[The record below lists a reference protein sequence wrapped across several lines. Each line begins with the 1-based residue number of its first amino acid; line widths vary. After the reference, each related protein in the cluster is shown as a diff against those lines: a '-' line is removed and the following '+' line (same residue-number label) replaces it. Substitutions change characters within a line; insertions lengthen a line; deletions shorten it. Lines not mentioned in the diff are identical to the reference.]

1 MSVLHISIRLLTV
14 LASGS
19 VCVCV
24 CVYIFRGPY
33 SWMYG
38 CLSSLF
44 QYDFWRHC
52 VGSLFSRSLFLDVWM
67 CVAPYFNMTLSGFY
81 IRCYS
86 GGRSIPAFVV
96 VVGRVRTYPR
106 FVVTPVAVRR
116 RRISRWS
123 LSLSSVVFVR
133 VLVLWSSLLLSAGA
147 ESVCTASSCSC
158 PRLVVTPV
166 AVHGR
171 RISRQASGKQSL
183 SPVPPTIYHSGVLC
197 RKQAVSIRPVPRASQ
212 NNSIRSLSLRDLALL
227 SLQQAYVCMV
237 YGGVCMYVASV
248 VSTVSTLC
256 GPSSLM
262 DSDGLWWI
270 LVDSCGF

>member
-38 CLSSLF
+38 CLSSIF

-52 VGSLFSRSLFLDVWM
+52 VGSLFSRS
-67 CVAPYFNMTLSGFY
+67 
-81 IRCYS
+81 
-86 GGRSIPAFVV
+86 
-96 VVGRVRTYPR
+96 GRVRTYPR

-171 RISRQASGKQSL
+171 RISRQASGKHSL

-197 RKQAVSIRPVPRASQ
+197 RKQAVSIRPVPQASQ
-212 NNSIRSLSLRDLALL
+212 NNSIRSLSLRDLALMRP
-227 SLQQAYVCMV
+227 AV
-237 YGGVCMYVASV
+237 GVR
-248 VSTVSTLC
+248 
-256 GPSSLM
+256 
-262 DSDGLWWI
+262 
-270 LVDSCGF
+270 